1 MLLCMNM
8 DIKNQ
13 HKRKGSPLARVAQTK
28 KPPCA
33 KGCCNGVLNIKSAGV
48 RFTNPGVSRG
58 A

>member
-1 MLLCMNM
+1 MNM

-28 KPPCA
+28 MPPCA